1 VIHEYLS
8 NLKLDQIIDLGK
20 LPEDMPLSNIIVEMN
35 HKLDHAVDVDE
46 EDDKSKANFAVS
58 WRPGD
63 YGPGKEK
70 VNLSGKIVFQHL
82 LYTCNL
88 ARRKIRTILAL
99 FYNLLIDV
107 IPELDNLVSMC
118 SIPLHWVPKVQYFPV
133 FLQLRQLV
141 IALNTTQV
149 LLKCFPLPKM

>member
-1 VIHEYLS
+1 MIHEYLS

-20 LPEDMPLSNIIVEMN
+20 LPEDMPLFNIIVEMN

-46 EDDKSKANFAVS
+46 EDDKGKANFPVS

-70 VNLSGKIVFQHL
+70 VNLVGKIVFRHL

-99 FYNLLIDV
+99 FRNLLIDV

-133 FLQLRQLV
+133 FLQ
-141 IALNTTQV
+141 
-149 LLKCFPLPKM
+149 